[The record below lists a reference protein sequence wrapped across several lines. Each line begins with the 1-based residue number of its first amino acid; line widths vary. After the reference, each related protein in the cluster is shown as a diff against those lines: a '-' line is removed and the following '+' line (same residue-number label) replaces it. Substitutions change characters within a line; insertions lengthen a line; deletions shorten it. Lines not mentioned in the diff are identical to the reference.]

1 MSIPKEEKRNFF
13 AFIWHAFWLALAN
26 TFAERNTVLPGL
38 ILFVGGSQIEVGILT
53 AITVGVPIVS
63 QLAFAAYLSQKKLK
77 KNYLLIGIYLRVG
90 AFLGTVWTLTKADSI
105 SPSLVISLVFFWML
119 V

>member
-53 AITVGVPIVS
+53 AITVSLPINS
-63 QLAFAAYLSQKKLK
+63 QLAFVAYLS
-77 KNYLLIGIYLRVG
+77 
-90 AFLGTVWTLTKADSI
+90 
-105 SPSLVISLVFFWML
+105 
-119 V
+119 